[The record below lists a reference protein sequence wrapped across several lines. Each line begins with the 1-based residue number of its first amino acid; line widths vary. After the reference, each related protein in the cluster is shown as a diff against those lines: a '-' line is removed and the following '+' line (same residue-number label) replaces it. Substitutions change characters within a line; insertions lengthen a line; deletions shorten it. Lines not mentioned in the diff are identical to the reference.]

1 MTMNRSVRIL
11 ASLLLT
17 AMVCALVPATL
28 ARNIVY
34 RDTVTIWKSMVE
46 SSPNKRRPHEN
57 YGQALSTAG
66 YLPEALREFQTVLA
80 LPDDGSVPMRDLYR
94 EIGVVYFR
102 MNLIDESVIAWQKGL
117 QYAPFDSGLLN
128 NLSIALLKQKRFE
141 EAISYAETAARY
153 NPGMP
158 EPMNTLGE
166 LYLAKGEPRKA
177 AEYFKKFLQLRPE
190 DSRGYWNVTLAL
202 REAGDNAE
210 AMAYAS
216 KFLAVEGSLMPTYQ
230 GVYTDADVVKAV
242 PWFKDAANVVI
253 AGKSRPI
260 SKDYGQVSDII
271 RTTTSAVLARTKK
284 PEEGVSEIESR
295 LARVMR

>member
-1 MTMNRSVRIL
+1 MNSSARMIAV
-11 ASLLLT
+11 LLLI
-17 AMVCALVPATL
+17 MVLCSLVPATL
-28 ARNIVY
+28 ARNSVY
-34 RDTVTIWKSMVE
+34 KDTVTIWKSMAE

-66 YLPEALREFQTVLA
+66 YYREALREFQIVQS

-102 MNLIDESVIAWQKGL
+102 MNLIDESIISWQKGL

-128 NLSIALLKQKRFE
+128 NLSIALLKQKRHD

-158 EPMNTLGE
+158 EPLNTLGE
-166 LYLAKGEPRKA
+166 IFLAKGESRRA

-190 DSRGYWNVTLAL
+190 DSRGYWNVALAL

-210 AMAYAS
+210 AIAYAS
-216 KFLAVEGSLMPTYQ
+216 KFLAVERDPRYRQMAEELIAQLRAGMR
-230 GVYTDADVVKAV
+230 AV
-242 PWFKDAANVVI
+242 P
-253 AGKSRPI
+253 R
-260 SKDYGQVSDII
+260 
-271 RTTTSAVLARTKK
+271 
-284 PEEGVSEIESR
+284 
-295 LARVMR
+295 